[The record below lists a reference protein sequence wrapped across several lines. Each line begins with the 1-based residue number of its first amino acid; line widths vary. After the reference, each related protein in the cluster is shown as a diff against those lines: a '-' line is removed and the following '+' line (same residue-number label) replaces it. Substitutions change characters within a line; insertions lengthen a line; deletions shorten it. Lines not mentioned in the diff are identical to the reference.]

1 MPSERRGVTGTND
14 LQTQPRPVVAA
25 AARRIHEGF
34 ERYNQQ
40 FRRITGRARRRFEQR
55 DWKGQMAD
63 IAARIELYEHWVG
76 RTVNGLRDDLGE
88 HLTDHDLWP
97 AIREYYGRRIGAM
110 PDAGF
115 MKTFF
120 NSTTRRVFGTRG
132 VDASVEFVQP
142 PPEEGIESLT
152 MRRYPA
158 WDDLEGSC
166 RQILQDFRFRRVYAD
181 AEGDARLMAEA
192 IRGAIGANADALC
205 LRFEF
210 IDTHFFQGTR
220 AYLVGRLRLSDT
232 TRPIVVAL
240 RNADDG
246 IRVDAVLLS
255 AEQIGVVF
263 SYTRSYYF
271 ADPTSVV
278 AAVQFLHD
286 ILPRKPIDELY
297 TVLGRLRQGKTE
309 RYRSLIRHLEDT
321 DDDIV
326 HAAGEPGLVM
336 IVFTLPSF
344 NLVFKIMRDVFRPP
358 KTTTH
363 DDVHQSYRLV
373 SRHDHAGRLIDT
385 QHFRNLELPRAR
397 FSEALQEELM
407 REAGHTVST
416 DGDQLVFE
424 HAYVERRVRPLN
436 LYVREVDPDEAERV
450 ILDYGRCLKDLAETN
465 IFAGDLLLKNFGVT
479 SSGRVVF
486 YDYDEVMLVTD
497 CNFYELPEPD
507 DDYPLMDHQTH
518 RFVGP
523 SDIFPEEFIRFLA
536 MPAFLRQTFMEAHGD
551 LLTADYWRDVKRR
564 RQDGEVAEI
573 VPYVRQSVAAQHI
586 NP

>member
-1 MPSERRGVTGTND
+1 MTPADHPLSAS
-14 LQTQPRPVVAA
+14 RPLVAA
-25 AARRIHEGF
+25 AARRIHRGF
-34 ERYNQQ
+34 EQYNRQ
-40 FRRITGRARRRFEQR
+40 FRRITTRARRRFEHR

-63 IAARIELYEHWVG
+63 IALRIELYETWAR
-76 RTVNGLRDDLGE
+76 RTVKGLRQDLGE
-88 HLTDHDLWP
+88 QLLDHDLWP
-97 AIREYYGRRIGAM
+97 AIREYYGLRVGAM

-120 NSTTRRVFGTRG
+120 NSITRRVFGTRG

-158 WDDLEGSC
+158 WDNLEQSC
-166 RQILQDFRFRRVYAD
+166 AEILHDFRFRGGYAD
-181 AEGDARLMAEA
+181 AHGDARLMADA
-192 IRGAIGANADALC
+192 IRRSLGEDADARC

-220 AYLVGRLRLSDT
+220 AYLVGRMRLPDE

-240 RNADDG
+240 RNDDDG
-246 IRVDAVLLS
+246 ICVDTVLLTT
-255 AEQIGVVF
+255 EQIGVVF

-286 ILPRKPIDELY
+286 ILPDKPIDELY

-309 RYRSLIRHLEDT
+309 RYRSLIRHLDRT
-321 DDDIV
+321 NDDFV
-326 HAAGEPGLVM
+326 HAAGEAGLVM

-344 NLVFKIMRDVFRPP
+344 NLVFKVMRDVFRPP

-385 QHFRNLELPRAR
+385 QHFRNLELPRER
-397 FSEALQEELM
+397 FSAELQDELL
-407 REAGHTVST
+407 REAANSVSFH
-416 DGDQLVFE
+416 GDQIVFQ

-436 LYVREVDPDEAERV
+436 LYVREVEPAEADRV

-479 SSGRVVF
+479 SAGQVVF
-486 YDYDEVMLVTD
+486 YDYDEVKLITE

-507 DDYPLMDHQTH
+507 EDYPLMDHGTH
-518 RFVGP
+518 RFVGAN
-523 SDIFPEEFIRFLA
+523 DIFPEEFIRFLA
-536 MPAFLRQTFMEAHGD
+536 MPASLRQTFLAAHGD
-551 LLTADYWRDVKRR
+551 LLTADYWRGVKRR
-564 RQDGEVAEI
+564 RLAGEVAEL
-573 VPYVRQSVAAQHI
+573 VPYERRSVASRALSG
-586 NP
+586 

>member
-1 MPSERRGVTGTND
+1 MSGGEQHYR
-14 LQTQPRPVVAA
+14 QVAA
-25 AARRIHEGF
+25 AACCIHDGF
-34 ERYNQQ
+34 IRYNRQ
-40 FRRITGRARRRFEQR
+40 FRRITARAGRRFEER

-63 IAARIELYEHWVG
+63 IAARVELYELWAG
-76 RTVNGLRDDLGE
+76 RTVKALNAELGDDLAGHSFWAEVRECFGLRVE
-88 HLTDHDLWP
+88 
-97 AIREYYGRRIGAM
+97 AV

-120 NSTTRRVFGTRG
+120 NSITRRVFGTRG
-132 VDASVEFVQP
+132 VNGSVEFVQP

-152 MRRYPA
+152 MRRYPC
-158 WDDLEGSC
+158 WNDLDAVCG
-166 RQILQDFRFRRVYAD
+166 RVLQDYRFKRSYAEKAAD
-181 AEGDARLMAEA
+181 ARWMADTIRERL
-192 IRGAIGANADALC
+192 GGSGADADC
-205 LRFEF
+205 LRLEF

-220 AYLVGRLRLSDT
+220 AYLVGRLRLVDG

-240 RNADDG
+240 RNTDDG
-246 IRVDAVLLS
+246 IRVDAVLLT

-278 AAVQFLHD
+278 AAVQFLKD

-309 RYRSLIRHLEDT
+309 RYRQLMHHLSDT
-321 DDDIV
+321 QDDFV
-326 HAAGEPGLVM
+326 HAAGEAGLVM

-363 DDVHQSYRLV
+363 DDVHDSYRLV

-385 QHFRNLELPRAR
+385 QHFRNLELPRDR
-397 FSEALQEELM
+397 FSEALVEELR
-407 REAGHTVST
+407 REAPRTVGI
-416 DGDQLVFE
+416 DGDQLVFR

-436 LYVREVDPDEAERV
+436 LYVREVDEAEAKRV
-450 ILDYGRCLKDLAETN
+450 ILDYGRCIKDLAETN

-486 YDYDEVMLVTD
+486 YDYDEVLLVTD
-497 CNFYELPEPD
+497 CSFYELPEPD
-507 DDYPLMDHQTH
+507 EDFPLMDHGTT

-523 SDIFPEEFIRFLA
+523 KDIFPEEFIRFLA
-536 MPAFLRQTFMEAHGD
+536 MPAFLRQTFLEAHGD

-564 RQDGEVAEI
+564 RLAGEVAEI
-573 VPYVRQSVAAQHI
+573 VPYVRQSVAPRRI
-586 NP
+586 EL

>member
-1 MPSERRGVTGTND
+1 MSSDTP
-14 LQTQPRPVVAA
+14 QPIAPAA
-25 AARRIHEGF
+25 EHIHQGF
-34 ERYNQQ
+34 EQYNRQ
-40 FRRITGRARRRFEQR
+40 FRRITNRARRRFEQR

-63 IAARIELYEHWVG
+63 IAARIELYEYWVR
-76 RTVNGLRDDLGE
+76 RTVKALKTDLGA
-88 HLTDHDLWP
+88 TFSDHNIWSSL
-97 AIREYYGRRIGAM
+97 REYYGLRISAM

-120 NSTTRRVFGTRG
+120 NSITRRVFATRG
-132 VDASVEFVQP
+132 VDRSVEFVQP
-142 PPEEGIESLT
+142 PPEEGLESLV

-158 WDDLEGSC
+158 WDDLESNAA
-166 RQILQDFRFRRVYAD
+166 RVLKDFRFRRPY
-181 AEGDARLMAEA
+181 GDAAHDARVIAKA
-192 IRGAIGANADALC
+192 IRDALGGDADQRC

-210 IDTHFFQGTR
+210 IDTHFFQSTR
-220 AYLVGRLRLSDT
+220 AYLVGRIKLADQT
-232 TRPIVVAL
+232 QPVVIAL
-240 RNADDG
+240 RNDGDRQG

-309 RYRSLIRHLEDT
+309 RYRSLMSHLKQT
-321 DDDIV
+321 DDAIV
-326 HAAGEPGLVM
+326 HAAGDAGLVM

-344 NLVFKIMRDVFRPP
+344 NLVFKIMRDVFKPP
-358 KTTTH
+358 KTTTQS
-363 DDVHQSYRLV
+363 DVHESYRLV

-397 FSEALQEELM
+397 FSAALQTELFDQ
-407 REAGHTVST
+407 AGQSVGV
-416 DGDQLVFE
+416 DGEHLVFA

-436 LYVREVDPDEAERV
+436 LYVRDVDENEAERV
-450 ILDYGRCLKDLAETN
+450 ILDYGQCLKDLAETN

-479 SSGRVVF
+479 SSGRVLF

-497 CNFYELPEPD
+497 CQFYELPEPD
-507 DDYPLMDHQTH
+507 DDYPLMDYSTH
-518 RFVGP
+518 RFV
-523 SDIFPEEFIRFLA
+523 SANAIFPEEFIRFLA
-536 MPAFLRQTFMEAHGD
+536 LPARLRQAFMNHHGD
-551 LLTADYWRDVKRR
+551 LLTASYWRSVKQRLEA
-564 RQDGEVAEI
+564 GEVAEI
-573 VPYVRQSVAAQHI
+573 VPYERQSTAAQRLTYY
-586 NP
+586 

>member
-1 MPSERRGVTGTND
+1 M
-14 LQTQPRPVVAA
+14 

-40 FRRITGRARRRFEQR
+40 FRRITNRARRRFEQR

-63 IAARIELYEHWVG
+63 IAARIELYEHWAR
-76 RTVNGLRDDLGE
+76 RTVDGLADDLGPQ
-88 HLTDHDLWP
+88 LTDHALWP
-97 AIREYYGRRIGAM
+97 AIREYYGLRVGAM

-120 NSTTRRVFGTRG
+120 NSITRRVFGTRG

-158 WDDLEGSC
+158 WDDLEQSC
-166 RQILQDFRFRRVYAD
+166 RRLLQDFRFRRVYAD
-181 AEGDARLMAEA
+181 ADGDAGLMADA
-192 IRGAIGANADALC
+192 IRRSLGDNADARC

-220 AYLVGRLRLSDT
+220 AYLVGRMRLTDG

-240 RNADDG
+240 RNAEEG
-246 IRVDAVLLS
+246 IRVDTVLLT

-309 RYRSLIRHLEDT
+309 RYRSLIRHLERT
-321 DDDIV
+321 DDEIV
-326 HAAGEPGLVM
+326 HAAGEAGLVM

-344 NLVFKIMRDVFRPP
+344 NLVFKVMRDVFRPP

-385 QHFRNLELPRAR
+385 QHFRNLELPQAR
-397 FSEALQEELM
+397 FSAALRDELM

-416 DGDQLVFE
+416 DGDQLVFR

-436 LYVREVDPDEAERV
+436 LYVREVERDEAERV

-507 DDYPLMDHQTH
+507 DDFPLMDHQTH

-523 SDIFPEEFIRFLA
+523 NDIFPEEFIRFLA
-536 MPAFLRQTFMEAHGD
+536 MPAFLRQTFLAAHGD
-551 LLTADYWRDVKRR
+551 LLTAEYWRDVKRR
-564 RQDGEVAEI
+564 REAGEVAEI
-573 VPYVRQSVAAQHI
+573 VPYVRQSVAAQRI

>member
-1 MPSERRGVTGTND
+1 VDAEPAI
-14 LQTQPRPVVAA
+14 QTPQQPGVAA

-40 FRRITGRARRRFEQR
+40 FRRITSRAARRFEQR

-63 IAARIELYEHWVG
+63 IAARIELYEQWVR
-76 RTVNGLRDDLGE
+76 RTVDGLPEDLGE
-88 HLTDHDLWP
+88 QLSDHALWP
-97 AIREYYGRRIGAM
+97 SIREYYGLRVASM

-120 NSTTRRVFGTRG
+120 NSITRRVFGTRG
-132 VDASVEFVQP
+132 VDSAVEFVQP

-152 MRRYPA
+152 MRRYPC
-158 WDDLEGSC
+158 WGDLEGSC
-166 RQILQDFRFRRVYAD
+166 KAILQDFRFRRVYVDSGKDAVAMARRIREAIGEDAD
-181 AEGDARLMAEA
+181 AQ
-192 IRGAIGANADALC
+192 C

-210 IDTHFFQGTR
+210 IDSHFFQGTR
-220 AYLVGRLRLSDT
+220 AYLVGRIRLQNGS
-232 TRPIVVAL
+232 RPIVIAL
-240 RNADDG
+240 RNGDEG
-246 IRVDAVLLS
+246 VEVDATLVT
-255 AEQIGVVF
+255 ADQIGVVF

-286 ILPRKPIDELY
+286 ILPGKPIDELY

-309 RYRSLIRHLEDT
+309 RYRSLIQHLKRT

-344 NLVFKIMRDVFRPP
+344 NLVFKVMRDVFRPP

-363 DDVHQSYRLV
+363 DDVHESYRLV

-385 QHFRNLELPRAR
+385 QHFRNLELPLGR
-397 FSEALQEELM
+397 FSEELHEELL
-407 REAGHTVST
+407 REAGHTVSEE
-416 DGDQLVFE
+416 GDKLVFR

-436 LYVREVDPDEAERV
+436 LYIREVEATEAQRV

-486 YDYDEVMLVTD
+486 YDYDEVMLVTE
-497 CNFYELPEPD
+497 CNFFELPEPD
-507 DDYPLMDHQTH
+507 EDYPLMDHGA
-518 RFVGP
+518 RNFVGP
-523 SDIFPEEFIRFLA
+523 RDIFPEEFIRFLA
-536 MPAFLRQTFMEAHGD
+536 MPNALRQTFLEAHAD
-551 LLTADYWRDVKRR
+551 LLTATYWRDVKQRR
-564 RQDGEVAEI
+564 ESGEVAEI
-573 VPYVRQSVAAQHI
+573 VPYARQSVAPQRIAL
-586 NP
+586 